1 MKNHQSKNKI
11 MSVCKEDG
19 TRVENPTE
27 VKVLLSLSACAKEEI
42 VGFFQRLLSEVPSN
56 TPINQEVLRKAPP
69 RRLTPDQCNDLLR
82 GVTEGEIKDV
92 LFSLKDNK
100 APGPDGYNAL
110 FFKKQATDE
119 RASAKAVALT
129 NKQRLSRSSIRCLF

>member
-1 MKNHQSKNKI
+1 

-27 VKVLLSLSACAKEEI
+27 VKEEI

-129 NKQRLSRSSIRCLF
+129 NKQRLSSSSIPCLF

>member
-27 VKVLLSLSACAKEEI
+27 VKEEI

-56 TPINQEVLRKAPP
+56 TPINREVLRKA
-69 RRLTPDQCNDLLR
+69 N
-82 GVTEGEIKDV
+82 IK
-92 LFSLKDNK
+92 FC
-100 APGPDGYNAL
+100 
-110 FFKKQATDE
+110 T
-119 RASAKAVALT
+119 
-129 NKQRLSRSSIRCLF
+129 